1 METLSIL
8 LSSSGGAGE
17 TLFVGAIIG
26 LMTWGWMALR
36 GKASENEQEKQDFAN
51 LKFLKEDIVNK
62 GGLSVVKKELC
73 DYFKET
79 YNGEIKINEDKC
91 IGIQND
97 NYQASIVL
105 TGDKY
110 KSLYIRF
117 LNLKSGKYVQWVF
130 EYTKPQTEMI
140 NLIDKGIKENSL
152 HLS

>member
-8 LSSSGGAGE
+8 LSYGGAGE

-36 GKASENEQEKQDFAN
+36 GKNSEAKQEKQDFAN
-51 LKFLKEDIVNK
+51 LKFLKEEIVNR
-62 GGLSVVKKELC
+62 GGLLVVKKELC

-110 KSLYIRF
+110 ESLFIRF

-130 EYTKPQTEMI
+130 EYTKSQNEIIKM
-140 NLIDKGIKENSL
+140 IDKDIKAQSQ